1 MTAPIHPHV
10 HPDPHRIAGD
20 RTPADSQRSA
30 APTTGALDTNDAA
43 QVSLSAAAA
52 SVDVMGAIGA
62 ENQAA
67 AASAPEH
74 IEAASALV
82 SSLTA
87 ALAANPDAARGAHG
101 NLNGRAA
108 LSLLS

>member
-1 MTAPIHPHV
+1 MTTPINPHV

-30 APTTGALDTNDAA
+30 APTTGATDTDDAA
-43 QVSLSAAAA
+43 QVSLSAAA

-87 ALAANPDAARGAHG
+87 AIAANPDAARGAHG

>member
-1 MTAPIHPHV
+1 VTAPINPHV
-10 HPDPHRIAGD
+10 HPDPHRINGD
-20 RTPADSQRSA
+20 RAPADSQRSA
-30 APTTGALDTNDAA
+30 APTTGNADTNDAA
-43 QVSLSAAAA
+43 KVSLSAAA
-52 SVDVMGAIGA
+52 SVDVMGAISA

-82 SSLTA
+82 SSLSA
-87 ALAANPDAARGAHG
+87 AITEDPGAARAAHG

>member
-1 MTAPIHPHV
+1 MTAPIN
-10 HPDPHRIAGD
+10 PHRINGD
-20 RTPADSQRSA
+20 RVAADSQRSA
-30 APTTGALDTNDAA
+30 APRAGATDTDDAA
-43 QVSLSAAAA
+43 PVSLSAAA

-74 IEAASALV
+74 VAAASALV
-82 SSLTA
+82 SSLSA
-87 ALAANPDAARGAHG
+87 AITANPAAARAAHG
-101 NLNGRAA
+101 NLSGRAA

>member
-1 MTAPIHPHV
+1 MTAPINPHV
-10 HPDPHRIAGD
+10 HPDPHRINGD
-20 RTPADSQRSA
+20 RAPADSQRSA
-30 APTTGALDTNDAA
+30 APTTGNTDTNDAA
-43 QVSLSAAAA
+43 QVSLSAAA
-52 SVDVMGAIGA
+52 SVDVMGAISA

-82 SSLTA
+82 SSLSAAITA
-87 ALAANPDAARGAHG
+87 DPSAARAAHG